1 MKRRWTAG
9 LLAGLALLALLPAL
23 VGVVSA
29 APGRQAP
36 YPAPSPTADPLTLPL
51 DYPAGLPGEA
61 ATPATTGAPV
71 NGVPA
76 VDVAAPAI
84 DGAPTGDRG
93 LVYLWLGFAATL
105 LIFVASVIGAV
116 MLFNRRTPTP

>member
-29 APGRQAP
+29 APGRQDA

-51 DYPAGLPGEA
+51 DYPAALPGQA
-61 ATPATTGAPV
+61 ATPATIGAPV
-71 NGVPA
+71 DGVPA
-76 VDVAAPAI
+76 ADVAAPAA
-84 DGAPTGDRG
+84 GGTAGEGRG
-93 LVYLWLGFAATL
+93 LVYLWIGFVATL
-105 LIFVASVIGAV
+105 LIFAASVIGAI
-116 MLFNRRTPTP
+116 MLFNRRTP

>member
-9 LLAGLALLALLPAL
+9 TLACLILLALA
-23 VGVVSA
+23 GAVSA
-29 APGRQAP
+29 APGRQDP

-61 ATPATTGAPV
+61 ATPATIGAPV
-71 NGVPA
+71 DGIPA
-76 VDVAAPAI
+76 VDGVAPAA
-84 DGAPTGDRG
+84 GGTAAGRRG
-93 LVYLWLGFAATL
+93 LVYLWLGFVATV

-116 MLFNRRTPTP
+116 MLFNRRAPTA